1 MSPTA
6 VTPAITSPLL
16 NMFAQHGRAV
26 IMTMPNGGVT
36 RILSSN
42 WPQVKGFPRYDKALN
57 FLYPVFFDFTDWSN
71 RYWVEVS
78 AWEGQAEVGVFL
90 KGTTTLHTKH
100 ATTKPNQL
108 AKLVHKY
115 LTGRD

>member
-1 MSPTA
+1 MSTLVRPA
-6 VTPAITSPLL
+6 VDSDLL
-16 NMFAQHGRAV
+16 SMFAQHGRAV

-78 AWEGQAEVGVFL
+78 IWEGQAEVKVFF
-90 KGTTTLHTKH
+90 KNTTVVHKEFT
-100 ATTKPNQL
+100 TTKPNEL